1 MTQEEYNAEM
11 AERQRLIDECNS
23 LIAQINYE
31 IERQAELQAELDTL
45 VYNMGILANNI
56 SAAGNA
62 AAARLQEGVSYTGN
76 VDEETTDLYYV
87 IDTVATSYFRFKE
100 MSTAS
105 KNVSEATDEYHTKF
119 KEYHLLRRIV
129 MGYVIGLD
137 QNFASKEHM
146 RKVVEK
152 IYLQNSDYWL
162 AYAAAAVMLWASNEQ
177 EAAKRAVGKAVFMD
191 YNAASVFFLLINLR
205 FTRTETAKRWY
216 LTYLDRV
223 DMDHLGREWEQL
235 LETYLSGVFGV
246 DPAFSDMVQKC
257 FADMFAQLEST
268 HPTYGTEIADKTA
281 AYADHYL
288 HVTNQEFENIRRYCP
303 EYKEMKYLLSTA
315 EKNAVLT
322 EEFRGFW
329 DAGEEQEDSLYER
342 VEDILYDLIKTPG
355 DKEDKVLKKIDLNKK
370 ILQAKGDVS
379 EAQRAFNHAHAAEE
393 TTTLADL
400 LFSWGFAEG
409 NKNVDVRV
417 RQFSLR
423 YLKKHIARGFRN
435 FAENYR
441 VQEKESYV
449 IDIDG
454 WSEACDEN
462 SFNKSADSLIK
473 HHTRNRVK
481 DLLGDKYVM
490 IFAAML
496 VASLAALVLC
506 VVSFNKVVL
515 TAGILLG
522 VAGGFLLWRRV
533 ADLNEILNAKLEK
546 CLLTLDLC
554 IQEIGQWRDLYKKAD
569 AQNEDL
575 VTMFENIDVL

>member
-11 AERQRLIDECNS
+11 AERQRLIDEINN

-31 IERQAELQAELDTL
+31 SARQAELQAELDTL
-45 VYNMGILANNI
+45 VYNMGVLASNI
-56 SAAGNA
+56 AAAGNA
-62 AAARLQEGVSYTGN
+62 AAARLKQGVSYTGS

-87 IDTVATSYFRFKE
+87 IDTVSTSYFLFKE

-119 KEYHLLRRIV
+119 REFNSLRRIV
-129 MGYVIGLD
+129 LGYVIGLD
-137 QNFASKEHM
+137 QSFASRENM

-152 IYLQNSDYWL
+152 IYLQNTDYWL

-177 EAAKRAVGKAVFMD
+177 EAAKRAVSKAVFMD

-205 FTRTETAKRWY
+205 FTRTETAKKWY
-216 LTYLDRV
+216 LNYLDRV
-223 DMDHLGREWEQL
+223 DMDHLRPEWEQL
-235 LETYLSGVFGV
+235 LEAYLSGVFGV
-246 DPAFSDMVQKC
+246 DPTFSQMVENY
-257 FADMFAQLEST
+257 FIGMFAQLEST
-268 HPTYGTEIADKTA
+268 HPTYGKEIAEKTA
-281 AYADHYL
+281 SFADHYL
-288 HVTNQEFENIRRYCP
+288 HITNNEFENLRRYCP

-329 DAGEEQEDSLYER
+329 EEGETPEETLFER
-342 VEDILYDLIKTPG
+342 VENILYELIKTPG
-355 DKEDKVLKKIDLNKK
+355 EKEEKVLKEIDFNKK

-379 EAQRAFNHAHAAEE
+379 EAQKAFNYEHAEQE

-400 LFSWGFAEG
+400 LFSWGFADG

-423 YLKKHIARGFRN
+423 YLKKFIARGFRK
-435 FAENYR
+435 FAEDYR

-462 SFNKSADSLIK
+462 SYDRSAESLTRY
-473 HHTRNRVK
+473 HTRNRIK
-481 DLLGDKYVM
+481 DLFADKYVM

-496 VASLAALVLC
+496 VASVTALALC
-506 VVSFNKVVL
+506 AFNFNKVVL

-522 VAGGFLLWRRV
+522 VAGGFLLWRRIV
-533 ADLNEILNAKLEK
+533 DLNELLNAKLEK
-546 CLLTLDLC
+546 SRQTLKQC
-554 IQEIGQWRDLYKKAD
+554 IEEIGQWRDLYKKAD
-569 AQNEDL
+569 GQNEDL
-575 VTMFENIDVL
+575 VTLFENIDVL